1 MLVFMSELKNGIPQ
15 VSVQDLSAM
24 LKAGMKN
31 KILVDVRG
39 ADERAVCLIEG
50 ASHVPLNDI
59 LSGAAA
65 LDPDQEYVIHCKAG
79 GRSQKA
85 AEHLAS
91 LGFTKVSNVAGGIL
105 AWIDAVDPT
114 LQKY

>member
-15 VSVQDLSAM
+15 ISVRELAAL
-24 LKAGMKN
+24 LKTGLQGKTL
-31 KILVDVRG
+31 IDVRG

-50 ASHVPLNDI
+50 ARHVPLNDI
-59 LSGAAA
+59 LAGTTK
-65 LDPDQEYVIHCKAG
+65 LDPGGEYIIHCKAG

-91 LGFTKVSNVAGGIL
+91 LGFPKVTNVAGGIL
-105 AWIDAVDPT
+105 AWIEEVDPS
-114 LQKY
+114 LSRY